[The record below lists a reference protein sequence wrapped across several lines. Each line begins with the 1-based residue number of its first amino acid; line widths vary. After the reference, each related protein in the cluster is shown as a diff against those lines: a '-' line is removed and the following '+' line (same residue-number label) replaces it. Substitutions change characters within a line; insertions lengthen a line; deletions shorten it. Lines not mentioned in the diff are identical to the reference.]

1 MSKER
6 IDMLP
11 ARLQFTL
18 IIAIVFYFIMTYIFL
33 KNKALSLKYTLLWIL
48 AGIIMSL
55 LVIVPDI
62 LIYLNHLVGI
72 QSGMQSNMNGLFIWA
87 IVFIVCILLSLTSI
101 VSRQNNKIRQ
111 LIQTISRLEKRVRE
125 LEEEKRV
132 ND

>member
-1 MSKER
+1 
-6 IDMLP
+6 MLP

-18 IIAIVFYFIMTYIFL
+18 IIAIVVYFIMMCIFL
-33 KNKALSLKYTLLWIL
+33 KYKALSLKYTLLWIF

-62 LIYLNHLVGI
+62 LVYLNHLVGI
-72 QSGMQSNMNGLFIWA
+72 QDGVQSKMNGLFIWA

-111 LIQTISRLEKRVRE
+111 LVQTISRLEKRVRE
-125 LEEEKRV
+125 LEEKKV
-132 ND
+132 N

>member
-1 MSKER
+1 
-6 IDMLP
+6 MLP

-18 IIAIVFYFIMTYIFL
+18 IIAIVVYFIMMCIFL
-33 KNKALSLKYTLLWIL
+33 KNKALSLKYTLLWIF

-62 LIYLNHLVGI
+62 LVYLNHLVGI
-72 QSGMQSNMNGLFIWA
+72 QDGVQSKMNGLFIWA

-111 LIQTISRLEKRVRE
+111 LVQTISRLEKRVRE
-125 LEEEKRV
+125 LEEKKV
-132 ND
+132 N

>member
-1 MSKER
+1 MVSGEN
-6 IDMLP
+6 DMLP

-18 IIAIVFYFIMTYIFL
+18 IIAIVVYFIMMCIFL
-33 KNKALSLKYTLLWIL
+33 KNKALSLKYTLLWIF

-62 LIYLNHLVGI
+62 LVYLNHLVGI
-72 QSGMQSNMNGLFIWA
+72 QDGVQSKMNGLFIWA

-111 LIQTISRLEKRVRE
+111 FVQTISRLEKRVRE
-125 LEEEKRV
+125 LEEKKV
-132 ND
+132 N